1 MCNKRTATGLMPR
14 AVYWDQMCEDEQGCA
29 RMRDDV
35 RGCATMCEKDKKR
48 RQTDEGVRQISDDGL
63 AAEAK
68 QQQ

>member
-1 MCNKRTATGLMPR
+1 MR
-14 AVYWDQMCEDEQGCA
+14 MCEDEQGCA

-35 RGCATMCEKDKKR
+35 RGCVTMCEREKKR

-68 QQQ
+68 Q